1 MWLTYLKKYIPK
13 YKYYFK
19 LLYALIIFSII
30 TVIYNIVLIYI
41 GREKKS
47 ILDTSTYK
55 EQYSN
60 IKVAIKWF
68 VIYCI
73 NPTILC
79 FTLIN

>member
-55 EQYSN
+55 ELYSD
-60 IKVAIKWF
+60 I
-68 VIYCI
+68 VII
-73 NPTILC
+73 NSTLLC
-79 FTLIN
+79 FILIN